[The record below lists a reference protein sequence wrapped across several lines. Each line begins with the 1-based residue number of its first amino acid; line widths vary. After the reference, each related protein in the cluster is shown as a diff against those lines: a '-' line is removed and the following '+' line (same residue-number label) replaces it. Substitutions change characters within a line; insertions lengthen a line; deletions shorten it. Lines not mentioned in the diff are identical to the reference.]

1 MKLNF
6 FLAATIAATMSV
18 SALAATD
25 DSNTSS
31 GASAPHSLTD
41 NIEFVGLNTKSF
53 NHDNPKATQDVAYD
67 MDNGVLAIAD
77 NRGFSLQSK
86 DGNFV
91 LKPYLM
97 LQTLLNYN
105 YYDDEGLDKAYNQDN
120 VANSGF
126 SIPFGIIGFTGKA
139 FGKID
144 YNVSINAAASG
155 GSILQQA
162 WIDYAV
168 SPAIRF
174 RVGKQ
179 KTPFTSSFLTT
190 LGETLFP
197 QTPVSLSAS
206 TIMPYSLNA
215 VNPSISTGWDLG
227 FKMHGLIANKWG
239 YEVGIFNGTGGST
252 NSATKGFS
260 DDNHLPSLLYAG
272 RFTFQGNGPMPATQG
287 NPNFLDRP
295 MKYQV
300 GVSVNYNNEAEYEST
315 NDFRAGVD
323 FSMLCGRWSVMAE
336 GYYMNVDF
344 THRQKIKKSYNFWGA
359 YGQVGYFVAKDWQVG
374 VRYDWMDRNGNHK
387 DGSLNMP
394 AVVCN
399 YFIPKTNIKLSAMYQ
414 YMGRWGHDTQLDRD
428 LDDLGLATH
437 QACVM
442 MQFCF

>member
-1 MKLNF
+1 MELKSF
-6 FLAATIAATMSV
+6 FAAAIAASLSTVAFAETEIPTTEEPDQLSKAKAEINNTANAIEAAGETANDV
-18 SALAATD
+18 S
-25 DSNTSS
+25 
-31 GASAPHSLTD
+31 
-41 NIEFVGLNTKSF
+41 
-53 NHDNPKATQDVAYD
+53 YD
-67 MDNGVLAIAD
+67 MENGVIPIAD

-86 DGNFV
+86 DGQFV

-144 YNVSINAAASG
+144 YNVNVNAAASG
-155 GSILQQA
+155 GAIMQQA

-179 KTPFTSSFLTT
+179 KTPFTGSFLTT

-197 QTPVSLSAS
+197 QTPISLSAT

-215 VNPSISTGWDLG
+215 INPTMSTGWDLG
-227 FKMHGLIANKWG
+227 IKMHGLIANKWG
-239 YEVGIFNGTGGST
+239 YDIGIFNGTGGSV

-272 RFTFQGNGPMPATQG
+272 RITYQGNGPMPQSQG
-287 NPNFLDRP
+287 NPNLVKP
-295 MKYQV
+295 ETKYLL
-300 GVSVNYNNEAEYEST
+300 GLSVNFNNEAEYEST
-315 NDFRAGVD
+315 NDTRAG
-323 FSMLCGRWSVMAE
+323 FEFALMSGRWSMAAE
-336 GYYMNVDF
+336 CYYMNVHF
-344 THRQKIKKSYNFWGA
+344 THRQKIKESYNFWGA
-359 YGQVGYFVAKDWQVG
+359 YGQIGYFVAHDWQLG

-387 DGSLNMP
+387 DGSINLP
-394 AVVCN
+394 AVACN
-399 YFIPKTNIKLSAMYQ
+399 YFVPKTNIKISAMYQ

-437 QACVM
+437 NACIM
-442 MQFCF
+442 LQYAF

>member
-1 MKLNF
+1 MKLNRIF
-6 FLAATIAATMSV
+6 AATLAVSLSAAAFAETE
-18 SALAATD
+18 
-25 DSNTSS
+25 NTP
-31 GASAPHSLTD
+31 ASDNLLD
-41 NIEFVGLNTKSF
+41 NIEFVGIPSAQEKAAT
-53 NHDNPKATQDVAYD
+53 PKEDVQYD
-67 MDNGVLAIAD
+67 MDNGVISIAD

-190 LGETLFP
+190 LGESLFP
-197 QTPVSLSAS
+197 QTPISLSAT

-215 VNPSISTGWDLG
+215 VNPTMGTGWDLG

-239 YEVGIFNGTGGST
+239 YEVGIFNGTGGSV
-252 NSATKGFS
+252 NNATKGFS

-272 RFTFQGNGPMPATQG
+272 RITFQGNGPMPASQG
-287 NPNFLDRP
+287 NPHLVDRP

-300 GVSVNYNNEAEYEST
+300 GLSVNYNNEAEYEST

-323 FSMLCGRWSVMAE
+323 FSMLCGRWSFMAE

-344 THRQKIKKSYNFWGA
+344 THRQKIDKSYNFWGA
-359 YGQVGYFVAKDWQVG
+359 YGQVGYFVAKDWQLG

-387 DGSLNMP
+387 DGSINMP

-399 YFIPKTNIKLSAMYQ
+399 YYIPKTNIKLSAMSQ

-442 MQFCF
+442 LQFAF

>member
-1 MKLNF
+1 MKMKFTWAVALMAC
-6 FLAATIAATMSV
+6 LSTTAWAEQSADSPAPATTAEKTEATAA
-18 SALAATD
+18 
-25 DSNTSS
+25 
-31 GASAPHSLTD
+31 PR
-41 NIEFVGLNTKSF
+41 
-53 NHDNPKATQDVAYD
+53 DVHYD
-67 MDNGVLAIAD
+67 MENGVIPIAD

-97 LQTLLNYN
+97 LQTTLLYN

-144 YNVSINAAASG
+144 YNVSVNAAASG
-155 GSILQQA
+155 ASILQQA

-168 SPAIRF
+168 SPALRF

-179 KTPFTSSFLTT
+179 KTPFTGAFTTT
-190 LGETLFP
+190 LGETMFP
-197 QTPVSLSAS
+197 IMPTSLIAT

-215 VNPSISTGWDLG
+215 INPTISTGWDLG
-227 FKMHGLIANKWG
+227 FKVHGLIANKWG

-272 RFTFQGNGPMPATQG
+272 RVTYQGNGAMPMSQG
-287 NPNFLDRP
+287 NPNLVDHGT
-295 MKYQV
+295 KYLV
-300 GVSVNYNNEAEYEST
+300 GLSANYNNEAEYEST
-315 NDFRAGVD
+315 NDFRAGAE
-323 FSMLCGRWSVMAE
+323 FALLTGKWSLAAE
-336 GYYMNVDF
+336 CYYMNVDF
-344 THRQKIKKSYNFWGA
+344 THRQKIKGSYNFWGA
-359 YGQVGYFVAKDWQVG
+359 YGQVGYFVARDWQVG

-387 DGSLNMP
+387 DGSLNSP

-399 YFIPKTNIKLSAMYQ
+399 WFVPKTNIKLSAMYQ
-414 YMGRWGHDTQLDRD
+414 YTGRWGHDTQLDRD
-428 LDDLGLATH
+428 LDDLGIAKH
-437 QACVM
+437 QACIM
-442 MQFCF
+442 LQYGF

>member
-1 MKLNF
+1 MKLNRIF
-6 FLAATIAATMSV
+6 AATLAVSLSAAAFAETE
-18 SALAATD
+18 
-25 DSNTSS
+25 NTP
-31 GASAPHSLTD
+31 ASDNLLD
-41 NIEFVGLNTKSF
+41 NIEFVGIPSAQEKAAT
-53 NHDNPKATQDVAYD
+53 PKEDVQYD
-67 MDNGVLAIAD
+67 MDNGVISIAD

-190 LGETLFP
+190 LGESLFP
-197 QTPVSLSAS
+197 QTPISLSAT

-215 VNPSISTGWDLG
+215 VNPTMGTGWDLG

-239 YEVGIFNGTGGST
+239 YEVGIFNGTGGSV
-252 NSATKGFS
+252 NNATKGFS

-272 RFTFQGNGPMPATQG
+272 RITFQGNGPMPASQG
-287 NPNFLDRP
+287 NPHLVDRP

-300 GVSVNYNNEAEYEST
+300 GLSVNYNNEAEYEST

-323 FSMLCGRWSVMAE
+323 FSMLCGRWSFMAE

-344 THRQKIKKSYNFWGA
+344 THRQKIDKSYNFWGA
-359 YGQVGYFVAKDWQVG
+359 YGQIGYFVAKDWQLG

-387 DGSLNMP
+387 DGSINMP

-399 YFIPKTNIKLSAMYQ
+399 YYIPKTNIKLSAMYQ

-442 MQFCF
+442 LQFAF

>member
-1 MKLNF
+1 MELKSF
-6 FLAATIAATMSV
+6 FAAAIAASLSTVAFAETEIPTTDEPDQLSKEKAEINNTANAIEAAGETANDV
-18 SALAATD
+18 S
-25 DSNTSS
+25 
-31 GASAPHSLTD
+31 
-41 NIEFVGLNTKSF
+41 
-53 NHDNPKATQDVAYD
+53 YD
-67 MDNGVLAIAD
+67 MENGVIPIAD
-77 NRGFSLQSK
+77 NRGFYLQSK
-86 DGNFV
+86 DGQFV

-144 YNVSINAAASG
+144 YNVSVNAAASG
-155 GSILQQA
+155 GAIMQQA

-168 SPAIRF
+168 NPAIRF

-179 KTPFTSSFLTT
+179 KTPFTGSFLTT

-197 QTPVSLSAS
+197 QTPISLSAT

-215 VNPSISTGWDLG
+215 INPAMSTGWDLG
-227 FKMHGLIANKWG
+227 IKMHGLIANKWG
-239 YEVGIFNGTGGST
+239 YDIGIFNGTGGSV

-272 RFTFQGNGPMPATQG
+272 RITYQGNGPMPQSQG
-287 NPNFLDRP
+287 NPNLVKP
-295 MKYQV
+295 ETKYLI
-300 GVSVNYNNEAEYEST
+300 GLSVNFNNEAEYEST
-315 NDFRAGVD
+315 NDTRAG
-323 FSMLCGRWSVMAE
+323 FEFALMSGRWSMAAE
-336 GYYMNVDF
+336 CYYMNVHF
-344 THRQKIKKSYNFWGA
+344 THRQKIKETYNFWGA
-359 YGQVGYFVAKDWQVG
+359 YGQIGYFVARDWQLG

-387 DGSLNMP
+387 DGSINLP
-394 AVVCN
+394 AVACN
-399 YFIPKTNIKLSAMYQ
+399 YFVPKTNIKISAMYQ

-437 QACVM
+437 NACIM
-442 MQFCF
+442 LQYAF

>member
-1 MKLNF
+1 MKQNRIYAAL
-6 FLAATIAATMSV
+6 LAAGLSSAAFAGTAVTTDTEADNLSKETIEMN
-18 SALAATD
+18 
-25 DSNTSS
+25 NTST
-31 GASAPHSLTD
+31 ALDEALENRH
-41 NIEFVGLNTKSF
+41 EV
-53 NHDNPKATQDVAYD
+53 QYD
-67 MDNGVLAIAD
+67 MENGVIPIAD

-86 DGNFV
+86 DGKFI

-144 YNVSINAAASG
+144 YNVSVNAAANG
-155 GSILQQA
+155 GAILQQA
-162 WIDYAV
+162 WIDYTV
-168 SPAIRF
+168 NPAIRF

-179 KTPFTSSFLTT
+179 KTPFTGSFLTT

-197 QTPVSLSAS
+197 QTPVSLSTT

-215 VNPSISTGWDLG
+215 INPSMSTGWDLG
-227 FKMHGLIANKWG
+227 VKMHGLIANKWG
-239 YEVGIFNGTGGST
+239 YELGIFNGTGGSV

-272 RFTFQGNGPMPATQG
+272 RITYQGNGSMPMTQG
-287 NPNFLDRP
+287 NPNLINRP
-295 MKYQV
+295 TKYLI
-300 GVSVNYNNEAEYEST
+300 GLSFNYNNEAEYEST
-315 NDFRAGVD
+315 NDFRAG
-323 FSMLCGRWSVMAE
+323 FEFALLSGRWSAAAE
-336 GYYMNVDF
+336 CYYMNVDF
-344 THRQKIKKSYNFWGA
+344 THRQKIDESYNFWGA
-359 YGQVGYFVAKDWQVG
+359 YAQVGYFVTHDWQIG
-374 VRYDWMDRNGNHK
+374 ARYDWMDRNGNHK
-387 DGSLNMP
+387 DGSINLP

-399 YFIPKTNIKLSAMYQ
+399 YFVPNTNIKLSAMYQ

-442 MQFCF
+442 LQYAF

>member
-1 MKLNF
+1 MKLNRIF
-6 FLAATIAATMSV
+6 AATLAVSLSAAAFAETE
-18 SALAATD
+18 
-25 DSNTSS
+25 NTP
-31 GASAPHSLTD
+31 ASDNLLD
-41 NIEFVGLNTKSF
+41 NIEFVGIPSAQEKAAT
-53 NHDNPKATQDVAYD
+53 PKEEVQYD
-67 MDNGVLAIAD
+67 MDNGVISIAD

-190 LGETLFP
+190 LGESLFP
-197 QTPVSLSAS
+197 QTPISLSAT

-215 VNPSISTGWDLG
+215 VNPTMGTGWDLG

-239 YEVGIFNGTGGST
+239 YEVGIFNGTGGSV
-252 NSATKGFS
+252 NNATKGFS

-272 RFTFQGNGPMPATQG
+272 RITFQGNGPMPASQG
-287 NPNFLDRP
+287 NPHLVDRP

-300 GVSVNYNNEAEYEST
+300 GLSVNYNNEAEYEST

-323 FSMLCGRWSVMAE
+323 FSMLCGRWSFMAE

-344 THRQKIKKSYNFWGA
+344 THRQKIDKSYNFWGA
-359 YGQVGYFVAKDWQVG
+359 YGQVGYFVAKDWQLG

-387 DGSLNMP
+387 DGSINMP

-399 YFIPKTNIKLSAMYQ
+399 YYIPKTSIKLSAMYQ

-442 MQFCF
+442 LQFAF